1 MDKVRIQH
9 FSDVLCVW
17 AYVSQARIDELK
29 QQFGD
34 QVEMDYHFVHVFGH
48 AHQKLEAQWSQRG
61 GPRAYGNHVKDVVGK
76 FEHVPVHAD
85 IWERNTPRSS
95 LPAHLFLSALKLL
108 EPQVVDED
116 GNTVFERAA
125 WALREAFFR
134 DLVDISQHSELMK
147 IAAKLGLATA
157 DIEKILADGA
167 AHALLSEDIA
177 MARDQSVRASP
188 TLLFN
193 EGRQVLTGNVG
204 YRVIEANV
212 RELLRAPA
220 DQSSWC

>member
-1 MDKVRIQH
+1 MDKVKIQH

-17 AYVSQARIDELK
+17 AYVSQIRVDELK
-29 QQFGD
+29 RQFGE
-34 QVEMDYHFVHVFGH
+34 QIEMDYHFVHVFGH
-48 AHQKLEAQWSQRG
+48 AHQKLQAQWAQRG
-61 GPRAYGNHVKDVVGK
+61 GAQAYGAHVKEVVAK
-76 FEHVPVHAD
+76 FDHVPVHEE
-85 IWERNTPRSS
+85 IWVRDTPRSS
-95 LPAHLFLSALKLL
+95 LPAHLFLCALKLL
-108 EPQVVDED
+108 EPAQAGAD
-116 GNTVFERAA
+116 GSTAFERAA
-125 WALREAFFR
+125 WTVREAFFR
-134 DLVDISQHSELMK
+134 DLVDISRRHELMK
-147 IAAKLGLATA
+147 IAEQLGLPVG
-157 DIEKILADGA
+157 DIEKILDTGA

-212 RELLRAPA
+212 RELLRTPV